1 MPKEVAKVHYP
12 QIRICSIRMLN
23 PETVESLLNKLVVIP
38 GIRRILLHGQNI
50 PKVIPYGPARGM
62 ENHTQI
68 KRNITVGSTSCDI
81 RLLVGDIILELE
93 DDCVIDQINHICN
106 DFFVNFGFV
115 LQKGTFIKPSMTMV
129 DFAKY
134 GPKAD
139 PDLIG
144 MVDPRSKEL
153 PVMIHSAE
161 ETNTI
166 KNLCEN
172 NALEG

>member
-1 MPKEVAKVHYP
+1 MPAEVAQAHYP

-23 PETVESLLNKLVVIP
+23 PETCERLLNKIVLIP

-93 DDCVIDQINHICN
+93 DECVIDQINSVCN

-115 LQKGTFIKPSMTMV
+115 LQEGTFIKPSMTMV

-134 GPKAD
+134 GPNAD

-144 MVDPRSKEL
+144 MVDPRSKDL
-153 PVMIHSAE
+153 PVMIHSVE
-161 ETNTI
+161 GTNMMSTP
-166 KNLCEN
+166 CEN

>member
-1 MPKEVAKVHYP
+1 MPAEVAQAHYP
-12 QIRICSIRMLN
+12 QIRICSIRMLS
-23 PETVESLLNKLVVIP
+23 PQTCEKLLNKLVEIP

-62 ENHTQI
+62 VNHTQI

-81 RLLVGDIILELE
+81 RLLVGDIIIELE
-93 DDCVIDQINHICN
+93 NSSVIDQINCICN

-115 LQKGTFIKPSMTMV
+115 LQEGTFIKPSMTMV

-134 GPKAD
+134 GPNAD

-144 MVDPRSKEL
+144 MVDPRSKDL
-153 PVMIHSAE
+153 PVMIRSAE
-161 ETNTI
+161 ETNMI
-166 KNLCEN
+166 NNPCEN
-172 NALEG
+172 NFLEG